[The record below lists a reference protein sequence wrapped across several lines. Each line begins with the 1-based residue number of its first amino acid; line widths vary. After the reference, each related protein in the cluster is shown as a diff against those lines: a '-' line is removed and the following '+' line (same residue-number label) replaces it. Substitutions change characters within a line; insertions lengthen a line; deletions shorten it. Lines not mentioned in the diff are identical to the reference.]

1 MISKNIFSRFF
12 SFLAMA
18 TLLVACSQ
26 NDDNAITNTDTQ
38 ANRAAS
44 LNLPH
49 GKLIIQNTTHHT
61 FINDLYALNILGATN
76 PTWLKQRIIIN
87 PTTNIELD
95 RKYSKTTEQNIDYN
109 GNAEWIRIKMDGST
123 SIVSEQIA
131 DDNYRTIFIYG
142 NPTEF
147 SAYVEWNSF
156 DGTSDDGTVKF
167 KFKVDAQTGEIFVNE
182 PYGTFETTA
191 FVNDSGDIVIR
202 LVE

>member
-1 MISKNIFSRFF
+1 MTSKNIFSRFF

-26 NDDNAITNTDTQ
+26 SDDNAMTTNNTN

-44 LNLPH
+44 LNLPN
-49 GKLIIQNTTHHT
+49 GKLIINNNTHHT
-61 FINDLYALNILGATN
+61 FVNYLWALNILRPNNDGLVY
-76 PTWLKQRIIIN
+76 WLKQEIIIN
-87 PTTNIELD
+87 PYTNIELD
-95 RKYSKTTEQNIDYN
+95 RKYSKTTEQLIDYN
-109 GNAEWIRIKMDGST
+109 GNAEWIRIKMNGSS
-123 SIVSEQIA
+123 SIISEQIA
-131 DDNYRTIFIYG
+131 DDNYRGSRDNGTSF
-142 NPTEF
+142 
-147 SAYVEWNSF
+147 YVEWNSF

-202 LVE
+202 LEE